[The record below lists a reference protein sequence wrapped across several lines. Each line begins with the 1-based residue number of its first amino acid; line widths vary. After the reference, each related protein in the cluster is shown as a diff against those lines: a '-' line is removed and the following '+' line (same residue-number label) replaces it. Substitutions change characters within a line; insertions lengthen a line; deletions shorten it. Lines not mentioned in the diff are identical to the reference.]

1 MLQSE
6 KQKLERQLCGAKDN
20 SLNLAGTN
28 NLHFTIYE
36 LESKKT
42 ALERQL
48 LDSENNCKSV
58 QKASQE
64 TQMELEG
71 LKQNLEE
78 AERIEVQ
85 NEDLQ
90 RELKET
96 KEMVTLLKEKLY
108 VFELS
113 NSNHLIEVATLREQ
127 IRGLEGELEE
137 LKEIYNNDD
146 ECQEV
151 DETKKKRDN
160 EKDEE
165 SPSPMKRLK
174 IRIDDQYEGFEEDEI
189 VL

>member
-1 MLQSE
+1 
-6 KQKLERQLCGAKDN
+6 
-20 SLNLAGTN
+20 
-28 NLHFTIYE
+28 
-36 LESKKT
+36 
-42 ALERQL
+42 
-48 LDSENNCKSV
+48 
-58 QKASQE
+58 
-64 TQMELEG
+64 MELEG

-137 LKEIYNNDD
+137 VRFFHSKGFRCYCPSILTQYDN
-146 ECQEV
+146 CPFSCVAQ
-151 DETKKKRDN
+151 RD
-160 EKDEE
+160 
-165 SPSPMKRLK
+165 
-174 IRIDDQYEGFEEDEI
+174 I
-189 VL
+189 